1 MNIYVAPV
9 VKSFASSEL
18 VEFVGPAQTAA
29 YLNFNVYNGLSLN
42 NSAEHRYC
50 QVNDKQSELF
60 KVVNLEEGC
69 KNA

>member
-1 MNIYVAPV
+1 MNAYIAPT
-9 VKSFASSEL
+9 VKSFVSFEL

-42 NSAEHRYC
+42 NTAEYKYC
-50 QVNDKQSELF
+50 QVVNSQRGLSKI
-60 KVVNLEEGC
+60 VNLEEGC